1 MSLREPAQTPESP
14 GQEPPMPSAIARTP
28 DRLDRLIAFFGWL
41 ERNLRWIVLIAIGA
55 WVWYLGAIFTTT
67 ALLRNSAAAQTFF
80 VNLLA
85 EMQWSGYTILVLIGL
100 GSWYCLRYPTTGGH
114 AVVVIPRFARCCAL

>member
-1 MSLREPAQTPESP
+1 
-14 GQEPPMPSAIARTP
+14 MPSAIARTP

-85 EMQWSGYTILVLIGL
+85 EMQWSGYSILVLIGL
-100 GSWYCLRYPTTGGH
+100 GSWYSLRYPTTYRSDAS
-114 AVVVIPRFARCCAL
+114 AVSAGKPCNAGITAVLHW